1 MGSKTTPTKVPG
13 FPKPPSSVTI
23 ELRRYLE
30 TLVEAIEIR
39 LGRRGDPRDR
49 AVTLRELIDS
59 GLAKQLRSSPFD
71 PNQGGPIDFSPPDV
85 LDVVDVP
92 PQPTG
97 FTVAGAFS
105 VINLTWDYPSYSNH
119 NQTEI
124 WSHTSNVLGSAT
136 IAGVSTGQTFID
148 PVGSG
153 KTVYYW
159 IRHVNTAG
167 LTGPWNSTTGTVGQ
181 TATDVAHMLDVLTG
195 AITSSELATALATP
209 IGNLPANTQTEI
221 NTLTGRIND
230 VNDIAAWAASTSYS
244 VDDLVIHS
252 SKRYRALQNHTS
264 SNSNQPSGSTS
275 DNAYWKYIGADSTVT
290 IEQMFLINART
301 EDDVDHLDGQ
311 YTVKID
317 ANGHVAG
324 FGLANTTTASGT
336 NTSEF
341 FVNADRFAI
350 LPDQRAVANTEWS
363 SSATFG
369 VGAVVSHT
377 STDFGTRVYYAKV
390 ASNSSNPQAPV
401 ITVSGNQTLNSTYWY
416 DLSVIPFAVQAA
428 PATAS
433 DGTVIPPG
441 VYMNMASIKYASIE
455 AAKIGSVNADTINAG
470 TLDVSGRITAGDIQ
484 ADKLDLQGS
493 VLESQ
498 TQTINGTAQ
507 PTLMIKAAAIT
518 TALIDDAQVTT
529 LKINGQA
536 VTIPSSS
543 FNDGGVSG
551 QTISNTGAYSDL
563 VTLTYTSTGNPVV
576 INASTYFKN
585 YVSDEGASYFY
596 RLIRGTSTV
605 LTEQNIQIGAVDISA
620 GSGTMGSIAYLDT
633 TTSTG
638 SRTYTIQ
645 ARRQSG
651 NGNISAF
658 NKSLTAVE
666 IKR

>member
-1 MGSKTTPTKVPG
+1 MYFVFFANASLSALQVFGPKLPSTKILKPRSFKRACPHLMISEGSQP
-13 FPKPPSSVTI
+13 
-23 ELRRYLE
+23 E

-275 DNAYWKYIGADSTVT
+275 DNAYWKYIGPDSTVT

-317 ANGHVAG
+317 ANGQITKPLQPMVEVQ
-324 FGLANTTTASGT
+324 ANTTQT
-336 NTSEF
+336 
-341 FVNADRFAI
+341 I
-350 LPDQRAVANTEWS
+350 
-363 SSATFG
+363 AT
-369 VGAVVSHT
+369 
-377 STDFGTRVYYAKV
+377 
-390 ASNSSNPQAPV
+390 
-401 ITVSGNQTLNSTYWY
+401 SGNT
-416 DLSVIPFAVQAA
+416 
-428 PATAS
+428 
-433 DGTVIPPG
+433 
-441 VYMNMASIKYASIE
+441 K
-455 AAKIGSVNADTINAG
+455 
-470 TLDVSGRITAGDIQ
+470 
-484 ADKLDLQGS
+484 
-493 VLESQ
+493 
-498 TQTINGTAQ
+498 
-507 PTLMIKAAAIT
+507 
-518 TALIDDAQVTT
+518 
-529 LKINGQA
+529 
-536 VTIPSSS
+536 VTIC
-543 FNDGGVSG
+543 
-551 QTISNTGAYSDL
+551 
-563 VTLTYTSTGNPVV
+563 
-576 INASTYFKN
+576 
-585 YVSDEGASYFY
+585 
-596 RLIRGTSTV
+596 
-605 LTEQNIQIGAVDISA
+605 NI
-620 GSGTMGSIAYLDT
+620 
-633 TTSTG
+633 
-638 SRTYTIQ
+638 
-645 ARRQSG
+645 
-651 NGNISAF
+651 
-658 NKSLTAVE
+658 
-666 IKR
+666 